1 MDVSG
6 VDIVFIVIL
15 LFTTIRAGIR
25 GFVRELMSMA
35 AVILGITAAVVFS
48 GIAAA
53 SLSRYVES
61 EAWSQVIA
69 FLGLFLVVYVMVKIF
84 ETALDRL
91 VDRINLDSLDHAL
104 GFFLGLV
111 EGLVVVF
118 VLLLVL
124 QIQPFIAPD
133 RIITESVFA
142 HFLLPLLPFAAEF
155 LYERGGDV

>member
-91 VDRINLDSLDHAL
+91 VERINLDSLDHAL